1 MSARTKWTVKH
12 PYICFYEETMC
23 FQELLNMSSSMILIL
38 SMFLL
43 KMNFW
48 SVKHFMTILKV
59 LTQRSLILHRIS
71 IRYFFSRA
79 TTYCRSKITGQSGAE
94 LWLSVLCIFIPCLF
108 YFRMAFGNHFR
119 TAQLRHTGK
128 CNPSYASMAPVVR
141 NLWSAY
147 TVAVKEIYQKTGYY
161 VYYQLYC
168 VYNSWLSHPAVSWS
182 WLWNWTSEISFL
194 PYFHECR
201 SIFGRRSSIR
211 TSWLCIFLL
220 FCSALE

>member
-43 KMNFW
+43 KMSFW

-71 IRYFFSRA
+71 IRYF
-79 TTYCRSKITGQSGAE
+79 
-94 LWLSVLCIFIPCLF
+94 FIPCLF

-161 VYYQLYC
+161 VYHQLC
-168 VYNSWLSHPAVSWS
+168 CIHGSWLSRSAASWS
-182 WLWNWTSEISFL
+182 WFWNWTSEISFL
-194 PYFHECR
+194 PYFHEWR

-220 FCSALE
+220 FCSTLE